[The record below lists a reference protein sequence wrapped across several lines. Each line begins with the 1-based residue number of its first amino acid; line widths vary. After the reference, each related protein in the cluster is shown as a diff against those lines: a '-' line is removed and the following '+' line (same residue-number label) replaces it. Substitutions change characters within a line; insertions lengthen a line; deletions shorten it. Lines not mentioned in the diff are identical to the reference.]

1 MLLTACMLDTQQ
13 WGQEPIQWQR
23 DMAKHMLQGQRRLVV
38 EDMPVGEG
46 IHVEEDTVVG
56 EGIHVEGDTV
66 VGEGMIVE
74 EDTVVAEGTEGPVR
88 GAAGRFVEE
97 HHVQ

>member
-13 WGQEPIQWQR
+13 WEQEPIQWQR

-46 IHVEEDTVVG
+46 IHVEED
-56 EGIHVEGDTV
+56 IHVEGDTV
-66 VGEGMIVE
+66 VEEGMIV
-74 EDTVVAEGTEGPVR
+74 DTVAEGTEGPVR